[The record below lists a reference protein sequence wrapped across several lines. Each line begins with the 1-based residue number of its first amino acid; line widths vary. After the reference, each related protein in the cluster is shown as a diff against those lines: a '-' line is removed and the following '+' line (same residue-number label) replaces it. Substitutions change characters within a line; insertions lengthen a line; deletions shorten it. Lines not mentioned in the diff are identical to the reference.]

1 MKSYD
6 KPLIFMLITGFIC
19 CFVCFFLAA
28 TKQSYAD
35 IHSSLYTELESKAC
49 QILNELKALPS
60 ESETDISNGKTYCLM
75 AYEDYSALFD
85 RADEAYD
92 KGETDNDEY
101 VNILDM
107 LNSIG
112 EELNTEFS
120 RFGFDPYATDLCYGI
135 SIKPEKIS
143 NYVSKYEWSSY
154 YNGSNIII
162 HFSFSIGVSDKLWK
176 INVGGGAELLY
187 VDAYGYSHSTSDP
200 VKGARYFRSNFGTVT
215 LNSINMNSR
224 RTVADGY
231 ITVTDPSGLR
241 NWINYGDRKLWFQ
254 TYSDSGTDYEY
265 YTNGISGMSP
275 TEISGIG
282 TALSQG
288 SCSHNYMFKSI
299 DSSKHQKSCTK
310 CGYVQSTSAHN
321 SSVND
326 TVSSPGYLIKKC
338 SDCGYIV
345 STTAVYEKTRYDTAV
360 NEFAVT
366 GIS

>member
-1 MKSYD
+1 
-6 KPLIFMLITGFIC
+6 MLITGFIC

-35 IHSSLYTELESKAC
+35 IHSSLYTELESEAC

-154 YNGSNIII
+154 Y
-162 HFSFSIGVSDKLWK
+162 
-176 INVGGGAELLY
+176 
-187 VDAYGYSHSTSDP
+187 
-200 VKGARYFRSNFGTVT
+200 RS
-215 LNSINMNSR
+215 M
-224 RTVADGY
+224 
-231 ITVTDPSGLR
+231 
-241 NWINYGDRKLWFQ
+241 
-254 TYSDSGTDYEY
+254 
-265 YTNGISGMSP
+265 
-275 TEISGIG
+275 
-282 TALSQG
+282 
-288 SCSHNYMFKSI
+288 
-299 DSSKHQKSCTK
+299 
-310 CGYVQSTSAHN
+310 
-321 SSVND
+321 
-326 TVSSPGYLIKKC
+326 
-338 SDCGYIV
+338 
-345 STTAVYEKTRYDTAV
+345 
-360 NEFAVT
+360 
-366 GIS
+366 